1 MLTGTSDSQAVADS
15 SGSRGSVQQ
24 APCGG
29 GDGAVGAGAGR
40 GGQPAG
46 VHTPASAAGP
56 RLVSLSPALRRG
68 GSHGLSAAHVEA
80 SIGEAAGPEDDDD
93 SADSGGSGGAHA
105 SAAAAAS
112 PAAGSRGSPLVRGS
126 AAAKRKRWPR
136 NSDPSKHYT
145 DSGRMLKDLTRVEA
159 EALLADPPPG
169 QSAEWHSALLRQANR
184 TPLGPAAPAA
194 TPAEA
199 TPVGGVAAAAG
210 RQEAAG
216 AAADLSADHPP
227 LVGDKDDPSR
237 NPAPDGRMLACLSHQ
252 EALALAVA
260 EPRKSGGLSRWQ
272 RALKKRLG
280 DDLWKELKSPAHPAR
295 HSAPDGRTLLALSQA
310 EAAALLAEQ
319 PRTPGPASPWLKAL
333 RRRAAAA
340 AAQQQQGALQ
350 PEGQQPGGGGRDTP
364 ALTPLPPSA
373 RQSRRA
379 SQPEASESYEAE
391 DDDDDAHS
399 SAAAAAAQPDTAG
412 GGTESERR
420 SEPAP
425 RQQQTP
431 RSAGQLPTDHPSLHK
446 TEDGRLL
453 SDLSVKAAQALLAAQ
468 PRRLGPPT
476 LWLRA
481 LRQQAAWEADGR
493 AALQQRRQSGP
504 QSAEGLPRDHPSLHK
519 TDSGRPLSQ
528 LTPEEAKAL
537 LAAQPHNGGPPSFWL
552 RALWQQAGLPR
563 FKTKPVGHA
572 PTQGRPTM
580 DRAQHSVTPQSP
592 GAVSAAGQQLQR
604 QQPPPPAAADV
615 VDVAAGVEGRP
626 AAGNAIAGHARAAP
640 GQQPSKADN
649 PAYHKAPD
657 GRRLSELTPTEA
669 AALLAAEAQQ
679 PSGVSTNWVRA
690 ARFQAANGLPTD
702 HPSVHFTADGRPVA
716 ALTPAQAAALLASR
730 PKTTTRSLFS
740 RALKQQALH
749 PPYSGGL
756 APPAPSDGQRSAD
769 QSPAATAP
777 QPPQQQ
783 QQPPQQEQQPPQDD
797 QLPTDHPSLHSTD
810 DGRQVSSLTPA
821 EAAVL
826 LLQHPGTRTPFARAL
841 KKQAAQPPPPGSGP
855 ADSAPSN
862 GEQFGGQSSDATPP
876 RPRQQQR
883 QQDGELHAEHPSRHV
898 AEDGRPLSALSQ
910 DEAEALLLA
919 QPRHTGR
926 PSTWLRALRER
937 VGEQRAAVLA
947 PTARQQQEVSRP
959 AKRRRRCL
967 AAERRDSAAESDAE
981 SDRDGGDAAADESWE
996 ESDAESDRGGGASSA
1011 KDESSGDEYIVPR
1024 GAGRGAG
1031 AAVNVLA
1038 DEAFAHGGRGGRGR
1052 GRGRGRSKGSGSP
1065 ASAAAG
1071 SRKRKASSPASGVS
1085 ACRLSLSGLRWNGQL
1100 NAVCLRQNSRSW
1112 LPFYTPRNGANFH
1125 RSIFDCC
1132 HNCPF
1137 CTQGKRRKAQAPGS
1151 GQRPGTTAGAAAA
1164 AAAAAAAPW
1173 DGAPA
1178 SGGFL
1183 LHKQACCSLQ

>member
-1 MLTGTSDSQAVADS
+1 MLTGTSDSKAVADS

-29 GDGAVGAGAGR
+29 SDGAVGAGAGR
-40 GGQPAG
+40 GGQPTG
-46 VHTPASAAGP
+46 VHAPASAAGP

-68 GSHGLSAAHVEA
+68 GSRGLSAAHVEA
-80 SIGEAAGPEDDDD
+80 GIGESAGPEDDDD
-93 SADSGGSGGAHA
+93 SADSGGNGGAHA

-112 PAAGSRGSPLVRGS
+112 PAAGSRGTPLVRGS

-184 TPLGPAAPAA
+184 TPLGPAALAA

-199 TPVGGVAAAAG
+199 TPAGDMAAAAG
-210 RQEAAG
+210 RQEAPG
-216 AAADLSADHPP
+216 AAADPAADHPP
-227 LVGDKDDPSR
+227 LVGDIDDPSR

-295 HSAPDGRTLLALSQA
+295 HLAPDGRTLSALSQA
-310 EAAALLAEQ
+310 EAAALLAQQ

-333 RRRAAAA
+333 RQRAAAVA

-373 RQSRRA
+373 RQPRRA

-391 DDDDDAHS
+391 HDDDAHS
-399 SAAAAAAQPDTAG
+399 SAAAASAAQPDTAG

-453 SDLSVKAAQALLAAQ
+453 SDLPVKAAQALLAAQ

-552 RALWQQAGLPR
+552 RALRQQAGLPR
-563 FKTKPVGHA
+563 FKTKPAGHA

-580 DRAQHSVTPQSP
+580 DRAQHNVTPQSP

-626 AAGNAIAGHARAAP
+626 AAGNAIAGPARAAP

-740 RALKQQALH
+740 RALKHQALH

-756 APPAPSDGQRSAD
+756 AGPAPSDGQRSAH
-769 QSPAATAP
+769 QSPDAAAP
-777 QPPQQQ
+777 QPPPPPQ
-783 QQPPQQEQQPPQDD
+783 QQPPPQDD
-797 QLPTDHPSLHSTD
+797 HLPTDHPSLHSTD

-826 LLQHPGTRTPFARAL
+826 LLQQPGTRTPFARAL

-855 ADSAPSN
+855 ADSAPSH
-862 GEQFGGQSSDATPP
+862 GEQFGGQSSDAMPP
-876 RPRQQQR
+876 QPR
-883 QQDGELHAEHPSRHV
+883 QQDGELHVEHQSRHV

-947 PTARQQQEVSRP
+947 PIARQQQEASRP

-981 SDRDGGDAAADESWE
+981 SDRGGGDAAVNEAWE
-996 ESDAESDRGGGASSA
+996 DSDAESDRDGGASSA
-1011 KDESSGDEYIVPR
+1011 KDESSGDEDIVPR

-1031 AAVNVLA
+1031 AAVDVLA
-1038 DEAFAHGGRGGRGR
+1038 DEALAHWDRGGRGR
-1052 GRGRGRSKGSGSP
+1052 GRGRGRSRSRGSGST
-1065 ASAAAG
+1065 ASVAAG

-1085 ACRLSLSGLRWNGQL
+1085 ACRLCPSGLR
-1100 NAVCLRQNSRSW
+1100 
-1112 LPFYTPRNGANFH
+1112 
-1125 RSIFDCC
+1125 
-1132 HNCPF
+1132 
-1137 CTQGKRRKAQAPGS
+1137 
-1151 GQRPGTTAGAAAA
+1151 
-1164 AAAAAAAPW
+1164 
-1173 DGAPA
+1173 
-1178 SGGFL
+1178 
-1183 LHKQACCSLQ
+1183 